1 MSDKKWTPAQRQVIE
16 NRQDTLLVSA
26 AAGSGKTAVL
36 VERALRIIA
45 EDGVDADRLLIVT
58 FTNAVAAELRSR
70 ISQGLEQRQME
81 ATGQARQHLRR
92 QRMLLQRASICTA
105 DAFCLELVRQNFYRL
120 DLPAEFSV
128 GEAGTLA
135 GLRAK
140 ALEDTLEE
148 YAADEDFAR
157 FSGMYGRSRD
167 DRSAGDTL
175 LELYEF
181 LSTRPD
187 RSQLRA
193 SMLADWQN
201 DGPIESTPWGER
213 LRAQA
218 EGCLEQAAQ
227 FARQLAAL
235 PAPEDSRWTAEKW
248 KTYTEAFV
256 NGAEGMRQALEQ
268 SWDKGCAALAGFRA
282 PRAAKALPRGSR
294 YEWLKAQIDRQLEGA
309 GNALVCTDAQDRE
322 DRRSAAPVMRAVL
335 AAEERFEQLFF
346 AAKTE
351 AKTFEFSDIE
361 QLALQLL
368 WDSDKQALTP
378 LAKETAARFH
388 TVMVDEYQDTNALQE
403 KLYQCLAGPAQ
414 DDLFLVG
421 DVKQCI
427 YRFRHAEPGL
437 FLAKKQAF
445 APFDGQTFPAA
456 LDLSANF
463 RSLPGVIDGVNYF
476 FSALMSSRLGE
487 VEYTPSEYLRC
498 GPLLAGGEVPSGG
511 PVYIDL
517 IEQEETG
524 LDAEQ
529 VAWRAQQLVT
539 SGTLVRGKEGLR
551 PAEYGDICVLLRTRT
566 RFEEYTRA
574 FARRGIPCSADVGAD
589 LLQAPE
595 VQPVASLLRALDNPG
610 DDVQL
615 AAVLTG
621 PLAGFEMDLLVQLRL
636 LQPSGSLYGAL
647 LAWQRAREMG
657 DPRADVIPEET
668 ARRLEDF
675 CRLLAQL
682 RRQAAGM
689 EAGRLCEEILQRVD
703 WPAAIGRGPQGP
715 QRRERL
721 EQFCAWVQTA
731 GKNGLPALVRA
742 MQDARTG
749 GGLPQP
755 GSGAAAGCVS
765 IMTVHRS
772 KGLEFPIVILADTS
786 RGFNFTDISTSPFQF
801 HPDYG
806 AALQLP
812 GPAGRYDTSALAWM
826 KQVRRRQLLAEE
838 MRILYVALTRAR
850 DLLCIAASVPSAPK
864 ALARLAPELA
874 DGIRPGRLL
883 EKNNAADWLLSAAL
897 LHPDGGLLRQQAG
910 AEHLP
915 LRESLGSRLQVT
927 IRTELQDCQQAE
939 AEEKA
944 IPAPDEAL
952 WQRMQQN
959 FAWQDPLADLT
970 AVPAK
975 VSVSSLSHKEENFG
989 WQPSVPRFASRRKG
1003 LTGAQRG
1010 TAAHRFL
1017 QLADLQ
1023 AFRQDPAAA
1032 LEPELQRMVD
1042 SNLLDAQS
1050 AAALDKKRVLA
1061 FFDSDLYRRMLA
1073 AMEPP
1078 ARLLRE
1084 FDFITSVPAGRL
1096 APGKQVGDARVLVQ
1110 GVADA
1115 VLVFADHAELV
1126 DYKTD
1131 RVASADELAGRY
1143 AAQLAYY
1150 KQALELR
1157 LAKPITRCVL
1167 YSLHLSRE
1175 VELSSQQ
1182 LEESLRALE

>member
-16 NRQDTLLVSA
+16 NRQGALLVSA

-58 FTNAVAAELRSR
+58 FTNAAAAELRSR
-70 ISQGLEQRQME
+70 ISQGLEQRQAV
-81 ATGQARQHLRR
+81 ATGQARQQLRR

-128 GEAGTLA
+128 GETGTLA

-140 ALEDTLEE
+140 ALEDALEE

-187 RSQLRA
+187 RKGLRA
-193 SMLADWQN
+193 AMLAPWQQ
-201 DGPIESTPWGER
+201 DGPIESTPWGSQ

-218 EGCLEQAAQ
+218 ADCLEQGAE

-235 PAPEDSRWTAEKW
+235 PAPGEDRWTEEKW
-248 KTYTEAFV
+248 KSYTDAFV
-256 NGAEGMRQALEQ
+256 KGVQEAQQSLEQ
-268 SWDKGCAALAGFRA
+268 SWDEGYAALAAFRA
-282 PRAAKALPRGSR
+282 PRAAKAFAKGSR
-294 YEWLKAQIDRQLEGA
+294 YEWLKEQITRQLERA
-309 GNALVCTDAQDRE
+309 GDALVCTDSQDRE
-322 DRRSAAPVMRAVL
+322 DRQAAAPVIRAVL
-335 AAEERFEQLFF
+335 AAEERFEELFF
-346 AAKTE
+346 AAKKE

-361 QLALQLL
+361 QLALELL
-368 WDSDKQALTP
+368 WDFDKQTLTP

-403 KLYQCLAGPAQ
+403 KLYQCLAGIAQ

-445 APFDGQTFPAA
+445 APFDGQHFPAA

-463 RSLPGVIDGVNYF
+463 RSLPGVIHGVNYF
-476 FSALMSSRLGE
+476 FSALMTSRLGE

-498 GPLLAGGEVPSGG
+498 GLDDLPAGE

-517 IEQEETG
+517 VEEEQEG

-529 VAWRAQQLVT
+529 VAWRAEQLVK

-636 LQPSGSLYGAL
+636 LQPAGSLYGAL
-647 LAWQRAREMG
+647 LSWQRARETG
-657 DPRADVIPEET
+657 DARAQVIPEET

-812 GPAGRYDTSALAWM
+812 GPAGRYDTAALAWM

-850 DLLCIAASVPSAPK
+850 DLLCIAASVPSASK
-864 ALARLAPELA
+864 TLSRLAPELA
-874 DGIRPGRLL
+874 DGIHPGRLL
-883 EKNNAADWLLSAAL
+883 EKTNAADWLLSAAL

-910 AEHLP
+910 AEQLP
-915 LRESLGSRLQVT
+915 LRDSLGSRLQVT
-927 IRTELQDCQQAE
+927 IRTELQDCGQTE
-939 AEEKA
+939 EEEKA
-944 IPAPDEAL
+944 APAPDKDL
-952 WQRMQQN
+952 WARMQEN
-959 FAWQDPLADLT
+959 FAWKDPLADLA

-975 VSVSSLSHKEENFG
+975 VSVSSLSHKEASFG
-989 WQPSVPRFASRRKG
+989 WQPGVPRFASRRKG

-1017 QLADLQ
+1017 QLANFE
-1023 AFRQDPAAA
+1023 AFRQEPAAA
-1032 LEPELQRMVD
+1032 LETELQRMVA
-1042 SNLLDAQS
+1042 SNLLDVQS

-1061 FFDSDLYRRMLA
+1061 FFESDLFRRMLA

-1084 FDFITSVPAGRL
+1084 FDFITSLPASRL
-1096 APGKQVGDARVLVQ
+1096 APGKEVGDARVLVQ

-1131 RVASADELAGRY
+1131 RVSDAAQLADRY

-1157 LAKPITRCVL
+1157 LAKPITRCCL

-1175 VELSSQQ
+1175 VELSAQQ
-1182 LEESLRALE
+1182 LQESLSKPE